1 VTQQTRQLTRWTTCL
16 VRNHRWAKI
25 SYPGDGEER
34 GGFFL
39 RCLRCGY
46 EKHDIGTSVK
56 PPLI

>member
-1 VTQQTRQLTRWTTCL
+1 MQQLTRWTVCL
-16 VRNHRWAKI
+16 VRSHQWSKI
-25 SYPGDGEER
+25 AYPGDGEER